1 MTSLTR
7 SKKTILVTGAT
18 GQQGGAVIDALMDLD
33 KSGDKFSILAVTRKA
48 DSPAALDL
56 VKRYPRVKLVEGN
69 LDNVP
74 ALFESAKIIAGEQQ
88 LPIWGVFSVQVSM
101 GPGVTFD
108 GEVKQGKALIDG
120 AIANGVQ
127 HFVYSSVERG
137 GDARSWDNP
146 TPIPHFQTKKMIEDY
161 LNATCGKQPGSRM
174 GWTILRPV
182 AFMDNLK
189 PGMPTSLFLT
199 ALKNHLGENGKSL
212 QWIAVH
218 DIGVFAAKVFDDPED
233 WNHTAV
239 GLAGDEL
246 TVDQLSRAFS
256 KATGYPVPLTY
267 SLAGSLLTFLSK
279 ELGLMIGWFA
289 SEGYK
294 ADIEARRKELPG
306 MLTMEEWLLK
316 KSQFSTGVGSAQ
328 IGA

>member
-1 MTSLTR
+1 MT
-7 SKKTILVTGAT
+7 KKTILVTGAT

-33 KSGDKFSILAVTRKA
+33 KAGDKFSILAVTRKA

-69 LDNVP
+69 LDDVP

-88 LPIWGVFSVQVSM
+88 LPIWGVYSVQVSM
-101 GPGVTFD
+101 GPGVTFA
-108 GEVKQGKALIDG
+108 GEVKQGRALIDC
-120 AIANGVQ
+120 AIENGVQ

-137 GDARSWDNP
+137 GDERSWQNS
-146 TPIPHFQTKKMIEDY
+146 TPIPHFQTKRIIENY
-161 LNATCGKQPGSRM
+161 LNEKCGRQPGCKM

-189 PGMPTSLFLT
+189 PGMPTNVFLT
-199 ALKNHLGENGKSL
+199 ALKNHLGQDRKSL
-212 QWIAVH
+212 QWVAVH
-218 DIGVFAAKVFDDPED
+218 DIGVFAAKAFDEPEE
-233 WNHTAV
+233 WNHKAV

-246 TVDQLSRAFS
+246 TIEQLSRAFS
-256 KATGYPVPLTY
+256 KATGYPIPLTY
-267 SLAGSLLTFLSK
+267 WPAGSLLTFLVK
-279 ELGLMIGWFA
+279 EVGLMIGWFA

-294 ADIEARRKELPG
+294 ADIEARRKEHPG
-306 MLTMEEWLLK
+306 MLTMEQWLLT
-316 KSQFSTGVGSAQ
+316 KSQFSTGVDSAQ